1 MPGLKIG
8 NGRRVRTEDL
18 KSHSSTPLWHWHTI
32 VSLAHSKRGSA
43 TRVILLWSP
52 GVCKSMHE
60 QDLQIE
66 RLALLGFACFTLG
79 FEIALV
85 LAVLQLGRPLYL

>member
-1 MPGLKIG
+1 
-8 NGRRVRTEDL
+8 
-18 KSHSSTPLWHWHTI
+18 
-32 VSLAHSKRGSA
+32 
-43 TRVILLWSP
+43 
-52 GVCKSMHE
+52 MHE

-85 LAVLQLGRPLYL
+85 LAVLQLGRTLYL

>member
-1 MPGLKIG
+1 MPGFKSLPLTASG
-8 NGRRVRTEDL
+8 GVTEDL
-18 KSHSSTPLWHWHTI
+18 KSHSSTPLC
-32 VSLAHSKRGSA
+32 VAVARSKRGGA
-43 TRVILLWSP
+43 PRVILLWSP
-52 GVCKSMHE
+52 GACKCMHE